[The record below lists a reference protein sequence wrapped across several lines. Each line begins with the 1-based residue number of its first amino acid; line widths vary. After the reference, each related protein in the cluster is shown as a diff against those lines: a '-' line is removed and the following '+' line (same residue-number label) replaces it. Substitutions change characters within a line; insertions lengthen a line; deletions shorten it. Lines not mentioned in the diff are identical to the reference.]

1 MLKTAFRRIKTLFT
15 RVHDLHTRL
24 DNLPFYMQ
32 RIAMEKTIFSE
43 NAPSGVTDRQYF
55 PYPVIVSLT
64 SYGRRLLDVC
74 FAVES
79 IMQQSWRPN
88 RIVLWLDPDDV
99 RNLPEAL
106 VRQQKRGLEIRERN
120 PFLRSYNKLLPML
133 DEAPEA
139 AIITIDDDAVYD
151 FDLVERLIKA
161 HKANPRAIYS
171 PMSREMTL
179 KDGLNLAS
187 YNKWDTTS
195 VQPGNET
202 IFTFFMG
209 GSGTLYPP
217 NSLDPRVKDASA
229 AMRCAPTAD
238 DVWFNVAAHA
248 HHTPVCKI
256 PTRNPD
262 GMDFVTNRNYLDN
275 GLAIVNE
282 GQGGN
287 DAALVASQDFF
298 GIPIHGIRIVKD

>member
-1 MLKTAFRRIKTLFT
+1 MLKTAFRRIRTLFT

-32 RIAMEKTIFSE
+32 RIAMEKSIFSD
-43 NAPSGVTDRQYF
+43 NAPSGVTDREYF
-55 PYPVIVSLT
+55 SYPVVVSLT
-64 SYGRRLLDVC
+64 SYGRRVLDVC
-74 FAVES
+74 FAIES
-79 IMQQSWRPN
+79 IMQQSWKPN

-133 DEAPEA
+133 DDAPDA

-161 HKANPRAIYS
+161 HKANPRAIFS
-171 PMSREMTL
+171 AMSHEMTR
-179 KDGLNLAS
+179 KGNGQLAP
-187 YNKWDTTS
+187 YNDWNTTS
-195 VQPGNET
+195 VQPGDET
-202 IFTFFMG
+202 PFTFFMG

-217 NSLDPRVKDASA
+217 KSLDPRVKDASA

-238 DVWFNVAAHA
+238 DVWFNVAARA

-256 PTRNPD
+256 PTRNPE
-262 GMDFVTNRNYLDN
+262 GRDFVANRDYLDN
-275 GLAIVNE
+275 GLANINI
-282 GQGGN
+282 GQCAN
-287 DAALVASQDFF
+287 DTALEATQAFF
-298 GIPIHGIRIVKD
+298 GIKLLF

>member
-1 MLKTAFRRIKTLFT
+1 MLKKAFRRIRSLFT

-32 RIAMEKTIFSE
+32 RLAMEKTIFSAD
-43 NAPSGVTDRQYF
+43 APSGVTDRQYF

-64 SYGRRLLDVC
+64 SYGRRVLDVC

-106 VRQQKRGLEIRERN
+106 VRQQARGLEIRERN

-133 DEAPEA
+133 AEAPDA
-139 AIITIDDDAVYD
+139 AIITIDDDAAYD

-161 HKANPRAIYS
+161 HRTNPRAIFS
-171 PMSREMTL
+171 PMSHEMKKNGDDFL
-179 KDGLNLAS
+179 P
-187 YNKWDTTS
+187 YNDWDTTS

-202 IFTFFMG
+202 PFTFFMG

-217 NSLDPRVKDASA
+217 HSLDPRVSDAAA

-238 DVWFNVAAHA
+238 DVWFNFAARAAH
-248 HHTPVCKI
+248 TPIRKI
-256 PTRNPD
+256 ATRNRD
-262 GMDFVTNRNYLDN
+262 GMDFVANRDYLDN
-275 GLAIVNE
+275 GLAIVNID
-282 GQGGN
+282 QRAN
-287 DAALVASQDFF
+287 DTAIAATTAFFAGSGDF
-298 GIPIHGIRIVKD
+298 